1 MSNEMDR
8 KRSKCEKIRAIRRAI
23 KVDPVDTSAELIPKP
38 ETNSYHYRLHDEIM
52 RGL

>member
-38 ETNSYHYRLHDEIM
+38 ETKQLSLHEDYMM
-52 RGL
+52 R

>member
-8 KRSKCEKIRAIRRAI
+8 KRSKCDKMRAIRRAI
-23 KVDPVDTSAELIPKP
+23 KVDPVDTAELIPER
-38 ETNSYHYRLHDEIM
+38 ETNSYRLHDEIM

>member
-1 MSNEMDR
+1 MSSEMDR

-38 ETNSYHYRLHDEIM
+38 ETNSYNYRLHDEIM
-52 RGL
+52 RRL

>member
-1 MSNEMDR
+1 MVR
-8 KRSKCEKIRAIRRAI
+8 KRSKCEKIRAIRRAT

-38 ETNSYHYRLHDEIM
+38 ETNSYHNRLHDEIM